1 MNINRHNYESYF
13 LLYIDNELP
22 VADRKAVDEFVQA
35 NPDLREELV
44 MLQQSILQ
52 PGNIVFEEKDSL
64 LQYESLDI
72 SIREKLLLLLDN
84 ELSSSEKIE
93 LDALIDTDKKIERE
107 WNLLQLAKLS
117 PDGEVVFEDKGSLYR
132 REAGRV
138 VAFPWRRLVAAAVF
152 IGFGIWGGLVYLNN
166 DTNGGENSITKSI
179 PIKPN
184 VGISKRVET
193 QTTTASV
200 SSPEK
205 EKEVAV
211 TRVIPKKAI
220 KANNQQ
226 SPGKVSTAILANIDI
241 PTIVEEVKTNNL
253 PKPYFDNVN
262 KIESNK
268 AITAYVI
275 PEKQGPGNND
285 VHSKT
290 DKQDAAN
297 SYAAATAFADNK
309 EENNN
314 HILFMDEEKIKKSK
328 VGGMFRKV
336 KRVIERNTNIK
347 TGGNTIKV
355 ANLEFAIQ

>member
-13 LLYIDNELP
+13 LMYIDNELP
-22 VADRKAVDEFVQA
+22 VAERKAVDEFVQA

-52 PGNIVFEEKDSL
+52 PGNIVFEEKERL
-64 LQYESLDI
+64 LQYESADI
-72 SIREKLLLLLDN
+72 NIQEKLLLHLDDELLP
-84 ELSSSEKIE
+84 LEKIE
-93 LDALIDTDKKIERE
+93 LEALIGSNKKIETE
-107 WNLLQLAKLS
+107 WNLLQQTKLS
-117 PDGEVVFEDKGSLYR
+117 PDSETIFEDKGSLYR
-132 REAGRV
+132 RETGRV

-152 IGFGIWGGLVYLNN
+152 IGFGIWGGLVYFNN
-166 DTNGGENSITKSI
+166 DNKGGENTLTGKI
-179 PIKPN
+179 PLKPN
-184 VGISKRVET
+184 VGISKPVEK

-205 EKEVAV
+205 EKDVAV
-211 TRVIPKKAI
+211 TRDIPKKTI
-220 KANNQQ
+220 KANIQQ
-226 SPGKVSTAILANIDI
+226 SPGKVSTAIVANIDI
-241 PTIVEEVKTNNL
+241 PTITEEVKTNNL

-262 KIESNK
+262 SIESNK
-268 AITAYVI
+268 AITAYVT
-275 PEKQGPGNND
+275 PEKQGD

-297 SYAAATAFADNK
+297 VYATAFTENK

-314 HILFMDEEKIKKSK
+314 HILFMEEEKIKKSK